1 MVIIS
6 LCLKLN
12 VNNYLCKVR
21 PTLCDIQNYPL
32 PLVLALVPSQRWET
46 NRVYFIGRMLS
57 FGSLRTF
64 FGPLCPR
71 RAILITMCAFYK

>member
-32 PLVLALVPSQRWET
+32 PSVLTLVPSQRWDT
-46 NRVYFIGRMLS
+46 NRVYFISQMIS
-57 FGSLRTF
+57 FW
-64 FGPLCPR
+64 
-71 RAILITMCAFYK
+71 IT